1 MKNFIL
7 IVGIFLSFSTWG
19 TTPGNVEKYRK
30 FVESMASKYQIPV
43 NLILGVG
50 ICESGFGT
58 SNHAKRLNN
67 YFGIRGRYSKVWKTT
82 YLHYNKPEDSIVAFC
97 DLVARKRFYEKL
109 KGNPD
114 AMIWVKG
121 LAKANY
127 AANGKIWTRLVKK
140 AIDSIK

>member
-1 MKNFIL
+1 MKTTMKNFIL

-19 TTPGNVEKYRK
+19 ATPGNVEKYRK

-82 YLHYNKPEDSIVAFC
+82 YLHYDKPEDSIVAFC
-97 DLVARKRFYEKL
+97 DLVARKRFYEKFSSIVP
-109 KGNPD
+109 G
-114 AMIWVKG
+114 VF
-121 LAKANY
+121 Y
-127 AANGKIWTRLVKK
+127 AFSMYDKNECNLFINWLVEL
-140 AIDSIK
+140 DNL